1 MRLKVLLNLLLLI
14 LIVFSINVIS
24 ATELTNESFV
34 CHSNDFQ
41 EVNSVNIYETDDLDL
56 SSNIH
61 DQKLNDNDLDNSL
74 VFHVNQNQT
83 DDGEGS
89 PDNPFK
95 NLDLACQEV
104 NNKNKNNVTLN
115 IHDGIYYMGDNLDF
129 NTSNLNI
136 VGVDGNVII
145 KNGCPDRY
153 KTSKQAFRLIPNE
166 GNITFSNVIFD
177 ATSYTWKPYADSGG
191 TNYFTPFYGEGKT
204 VTFINCSFINF
215 TTPINAISSNILNYY
230 RFISCS
236 LNFNVIKGGYTL
248 FAYDSSKNKYFSGD
262 MCPVFEYCSFNLGST
277 KGPFDISYLQLP
289 CSIYMRDCWFG
300 VNNLPSYVTNPN
312 LVTEDGL
319 NYVKD
324 WSIPVNRYA
333 QFSVSENYLGNN
345 QWEIIGKL
353 TWNGTDDQ
361 EGMENF
367 QPMTV
372 TLNSIG
378 EIASTAT
385 LVNGT
390 FRTIYTSSASTHHI
404 ETKLDKEENQQL
416 DFVLVNINV
425 TAPAIKYGEDQNITI
440 NFSQPINSTVVITVN
455 NRNYTVKVNES
466 SVVTYTI
473 KYVNLTKGEYTVNV
487 TLNDTGKHIYGS
499 NSTTLSVSKVS
510 AYTFNP
516 VVPSEAKVGDT
527 VNINVELPE
536 DVTGN
541 VTVYVNNNP
550 ITQQASKNTVIP
562 ITGLVAGNNEIIV
575 FYEGNNKYENK
586 TSAKQYI
593 TADKVSD
600 YSFDVILP
608 SNVKVGDNPSI
619 TIKLP
624 NDAKGNAI
632 VYVGTQAGKSVPV
645 TSGSTNVSISGLIA
659 GNNSIKVVFSDNRY
673 EEKTITK
680 NLTVEKVSAYD
691 FKVTLPTNVK
701 VGDRAN
707 VVINLPDDAS
717 GNLTVYLG
725 ETPFKTTVNG
735 NTTIVP
741 ISGFVEGNNNISVVY
756 EGNGKY
762 VGKTFNGNITVTKV
776 TDYSFDVT
784 LPTGTI
790 RVGDNPEIVINLPDD
805 VNGSAIVYV
814 GNQDGLIVP
823 VTTNSTNVPIS
834 GLIAGNNT
842 IKVVFTDKKYGE
854 KTITKNLTVNKVN
867 EYTFNVVLPTGVKMG
882 DTANVVI
889 NLPDDASG
897 NVTVYLGE
905 TPFKDT
911 ANGNTIS
918 VPISGFVEGNNN
930 ISVVY
935 EGNGKY
941 VGKTFNGNISVDKKP
956 VEITNN
962 TIVVDTPKDTT
973 APSVSIN
980 LPQGATGNLTVIV
993 NGKPYTKELVNGS
1006 ATITITDLPAGTY
1019 NATVI
1024 YSGDKIY
1031 DSINTTATITVSESK
1046 KQNTNTNTNTNTKK
1060 TTKVATKIIAKN
1072 KTYKAKTK
1080 VKKYTITL
1088 KTKAGKAVKKVQVTL
1103 KIKGKTY
1110 KAKTN
1115 AKGKATF
1122 KIKKFTKKGK
1132 HKAVIKFAGNKNY
1145 KACSKKVKITI
1156 KK

>member
-1 MRLKVLLNLLLLI
+1 MV
-14 LIVFSINVIS
+14 SINGIN
-24 ATELTNESFV
+24 AT
-34 CHSNDFQ
+34 SNDTADAMMVVDSEYNSISISDDENMINFEENYLSEDLQ
-41 EVNSVNIYETDDLDL
+41 EINDN
-56 SSNIH
+56 
-61 DQKLNDNDLDNSL
+61 QKLKEYDEGYVIYVGHNNKTES
-74 VFHVNQNQT
+74 
-83 DDGEGS
+83 GEGTE
-89 PDNPFK
+89 DNPFSSLKIACDNVTGQEKVTIKIFNGIYALGEGYTDATGAQLKFNTNNLNIIGYNGTVTIEPFFLDKAAK
-95 NLDLACQEV
+95 NKCRAESFGLTSTEGNCTFSNIIFDASKKTDGVYYFTKADRLNWFEPFYGSANNVLYNNCSFVGFINDKTLCAGEYHCQFINCYFNV
-104 NNKNKNNVTLN
+104 GNNKNLFNYPDGSVQVFKSLSFDYCYFNMPLNRHLGTTLVLP
-115 IHDGIYYMGDNLDF
+115 LD
-129 NTSNLNI
+129 I
-136 VGVDGNVII
+136 
-145 KNGCPDRY
+145 
-153 KTSKQAFRLIPNE
+153 
-166 GNITFSNVIFD
+166 NITNSWFGRNSI
-177 ATSYTWKPYADSGG
+177 SQ
-191 TNYFTPFYGEGKT
+191 
-204 VTFINCSFINF
+204 SFV
-215 TTPINAISSNILNYY
+215 AEACYES
-230 RFISCS
+230 
-236 LNFNVIKGGYTL
+236 
-248 FAYDSSKNKYFSGD
+248 D
-262 MCPVFEYCSFNLGST
+262 GST
-277 KGPFDISYLQLP
+277 
-289 CSIYMRDCWFG
+289 R
-300 VNNLPSYVTNPN
+300 
-312 LVTEDGL
+312 
-319 NYVKD
+319 NYD
-324 WSIPVNRYA
+324 WMPLINRYVV
-333 QFSVSENYLGNN
+333 FSVSENYLGNN
-345 QWEIIGKL
+345 QYNITGKL

-361 EGMENF
+361 DGMENF
-367 QPMTV
+367 PQLDVNLISDNGDIVVTVPM
-372 TLNSIG
+372 
-378 EIASTAT
+378 
-385 LVNGT
+385 VNNA
-390 FRTIYTSSASTHHI
+390 FSTIYTGTTSSHYIKATLGYQPI
-404 ETKLDKEENQQL
+404 ELEFNT
-416 DFVLVNINV
+416 VNINV

-455 NRNYTVKVNES
+455 NRPYSVKVNES
-466 SVVTYTI
+466 NVVTYTI
-473 KYVNLTKGEYTVNV
+473 KDVILTKGEYAVNV
-487 TLNDTGKHIYGS
+487 TLNDAVNHIYGS

-510 AYTFNP
+510 TYTFNP

-586 TSAKQYI
+586 TSDKQYI

-624 NDAKGNAI
+624 NDANGNAI
-632 VYVGTQAGKSVPV
+632 VYVGSKAGKSVPV
-645 TSGSTNVSISGLIA
+645 TSDSTNVPISGLIA
-659 GNNSIKVVFSDNRY
+659 GNNAIKVVFSDNRY

-680 NLTVEKVSAYD
+680 NLTVEKVSAYE

-701 VGDRAN
+701 VGDTAN

-717 GNLTVYLG
+717 GNVTVYLG
-725 ETPFKTTVNG
+725 EVPFKDTVNG
-735 NTTIVP
+735 NTISVP

-790 RVGDNPEIVINLPDD
+790 RVGDTPEIVINLPDD

-814 GNQDGLIVP
+814 GNQDGIIVP

-905 TPFKDT
+905 VPFKDT
-911 ANGNTIS
+911 VNGNTIS

-973 APSVSIN
+973 TPTVSIN

-1006 ATITITDLPAGTY
+1006 ATITITDLSAGTY

-1024 YSGDKIY
+1024 YSGDNIY
-1031 DSINTTATITVSESK
+1031 DSINTTTTITVSESK

-1060 TTKVATKIIAKN
+1060 TTTKIATKITAKN
-1072 KTYKAKTK
+1072 KKFKAKTK

-1122 KIKKFTKKGK
+1122 KIKKLTKKGK

>member
-153 KTSKQAFRLIPNE
+153 TTSKQAFRLIPNE

-510 AYTFNP
+510 AYTF
-516 VVPSEAKVGDT
+516 VPSEAKVGDT

-762 VGKTFNGNITVTKV
+762 VGKTFNGNI
-776 TDYSFDVT
+776 
-784 LPTGTI
+784 
-790 RVGDNPEIVINLPDD
+790 
-805 VNGSAIVYV
+805 
-814 GNQDGLIVP
+814 
-823 VTTNSTNVPIS
+823 
-834 GLIAGNNT
+834 
-842 IKVVFTDKKYGE
+842 
-854 KTITKNLTVNKVN
+854 
-867 EYTFNVVLPTGVKMG
+867 
-882 DTANVVI
+882 
-889 NLPDDASG
+889 
-897 NVTVYLGE
+897 
-905 TPFKDT
+905 
-911 ANGNTIS
+911 
-918 VPISGFVEGNNN
+918 
-930 ISVVY
+930 
-935 EGNGKY
+935 
-941 VGKTFNGNISVDKKP
+941 SVDKKP